1 MSMLRNI
8 RIMKNFWI
16 YISTLLLGI
25 IGGIFIGVKYLAEKV
40 TVTVRKVKFKKT
52 SGTNDVTIP
61 ISMYKPEKRLKRTRK
76 RRLRKKK

>member
-1 MSMLRNI
+1 
-8 RIMKNFWI
+8 MKKIWS
-16 YISTLLLGI
+16 YISVLLLGI

-40 TVTVRKVKFKKT
+40 TVNVRKVKSKNV

-61 ISMYKPEKRLKRTRK
+61 IDIDNPKKRLKRTHK